1 MINENIV
8 DFAYLQ
14 SLFFLFLCFLFS
26 ASSLKTS
33 FFCCFNSYYLL
44 SRTKFGIRAWLLI
57 VLTIKRSICLCLT
70 LDWSKKK
77 RTVLIKKKN
86 CSSALFI
93 INDNDFQQRQT
104 HHREDLHISPT
115 ERSTILHQRRSQ
127 PTITTKTQ
135 VHADL
140 LPSTTRN
147 AAATTGLCLQ
157 QPKSV
162 LQTISRNYHWL
173 APSSSSTSRNATI
186 HSALAFSSDNGSTGP
201 RLAAT
206 PHPLPSHRRA
216 QIESWSPVSCAI
228 AISSSNR
235 S

>member
-77 RTVLIKKKN
+77 RTVLIKKKKIVHRH
-86 CSSALFI
+86 CSSSTTTIFSSGASANHSGRPI
-93 INDNDFQQRQT
+93 IEKTCTSVPQSDRQFYINAD
-104 HHREDLHISPT
+104 HS
-115 ERSTILHQRRSQ
+115 QRSQ
-127 PTITTKTQ
+127 PRHKYTPIY
-135 VHADL
+135 
-140 LPSTTRN
+140 
-147 AAATTGLCLQ
+147 CLQ
-157 QPKSV
+157 QPAT
-162 LQTISRNYHWL
+162 LQPQQVFVFSNPNQCYKPSAVTTTDLHPPAA
-173 APSSSSTSRNATI
+173 APVATPPSTVPSP
-186 HSALAFSSDNGSTGP
+186 S
-201 RLAAT
+201 AAT
-206 PHPLPSHRRA
+206 TDQQA
-216 QIESWSPVSCAI
+216 PV
-228 AISSSNR
+228 
-235 S
+235 